1 MQTSTAG
8 SHHLSDPPDLA
19 LSPRSHM
26 SGTFPLLPLRSS
38 HCPGKVPLRNDQR
51 GPPACSSW
59 GWGWQPL
66 SRAWLPKCC
75 AGSSKTCRVDEY
87 LLPIQ
92 LNFHEDDTRQPYCQ
106 VSTALSEKGCQSL
119 RDISRNLT
127 TARSMPSFFISTF
140 FPKPLS
146 SF

>member
-1 MQTSTAG
+1 
-8 SHHLSDPPDLA
+8 
-19 LSPRSHM
+19 M

-75 AGSSKTCRVDEY
+75 ADSSKTCRVDEY

-92 LNFHEDDTRQPYCQ
+92 LNFHEDDTR
-106 VSTALSEKGCQSL
+106 LL
-119 RDISRNLT
+119 
-127 TARSMPSFFISTF
+127 PSFH
-140 FPKPLS
+140 S
-146 SF
+146 SFREGVPEPKRHLQKPHHSKEYAFFFYQHLFP